1 MSMFLNAFEFTS
13 EDIVTILRAHDTDIT
28 IQQLA
33 EIHSQLDH
41 DSIVRSALQYDDPN
55 MQLKSALSQ
64 AEDLM
69 IMDGLYITE
78 PKNSMLTINLRK
90 TFARVVYYIEQT
102 DQGKSKETILKE
114 LDLSEDEFQFLLNT
128 MLSFSALKDNEATIS
143 SFDIIG
149 TIYIGGIYLTAH
161 NKDLISL

>member
-33 EIHSQLDH
+33 EIHDILDH
-41 DSIVRSALQYDDPN
+41 DSIIRSALQYTDAD

-69 IMDGLYITE
+69 IMDGLFITE
-78 PKNSMLTINLRK
+78 PKR
-90 TFARVVYYIEQT
+90 FHV
-102 DQGKSKETILKE
+102 D
-114 LDLSEDEFQFLLNT
+114 D
-128 MLSFSALKDNEATIS
+128 
-143 SFDIIG
+143 
-149 TIYIGGIYLTAH
+149 
-161 NKDLISL
+161 

>member
-13 EDIVTILRAHDTDIT
+13 EDIVTILRAHDTNIT

-78 PKNSMLTINLRK
+78 PKKFHI
-90 TFARVVYYIEQT
+90 
-102 DQGKSKETILKE
+102 D
-114 LDLSEDEFQFLLNT
+114 D
-128 MLSFSALKDNEATIS
+128 
-143 SFDIIG
+143 
-149 TIYIGGIYLTAH
+149 
-161 NKDLISL
+161 

>member
-69 IMDGLYITE
+69 IMDGLFITE
-78 PKNSMLTINLRK
+78 PKR
-90 TFARVVYYIEQT
+90 FHV
-102 DQGKSKETILKE
+102 D
-114 LDLSEDEFQFLLNT
+114 D
-128 MLSFSALKDNEATIS
+128 
-143 SFDIIG
+143 
-149 TIYIGGIYLTAH
+149 
-161 NKDLISL
+161 

>member
-41 DSIVRSALQYDDPN
+41 DSIVRSALQYDDPD

-69 IMDGLYITE
+69 LMDGLYITE
-78 PKNSMLTINLRK
+78 PKKFHI
-90 TFARVVYYIEQT
+90 
-102 DQGKSKETILKE
+102 D
-114 LDLSEDEFQFLLNT
+114 D
-128 MLSFSALKDNEATIS
+128 
-143 SFDIIG
+143 
-149 TIYIGGIYLTAH
+149 
-161 NKDLISL
+161 